1 MRYDRSV
8 ARMKALVTGADGFV
22 GQHLIAELLAHGF
35 TVAASALDLP
45 PSRSTL
51 DPEQIASVDWK
62 AADVRDHGTLV
73 RLVAAAM
80 PDRIYHLAGFA
91 SGALARQY
99 ASDAVHI
106 NAGGTVNLCE
116 AVVAVRELEPEFDP
130 RILIMGSCDA
140 YGDAARD
147 GVPLTEDMSLRP
159 VSVYGLSKAS
169 QELAAHTYRRAHGL
183 QIFVVR
189 GFNLVG
195 PGQEPPFVVP
205 EFAVQVASIAARETE
220 PLVKVGNLGVE
231 RDFTDVRDGVEALRL
246 LMDLDTPSAAYNVA
260 SGRTIR
266 IGTILDWIVDEAG
279 IEVEIE
285 VVPSRVRREE
295 LAMVVGDATRLREDT
310 GWMLRRDVEA
320 SVRETY
326 RWIWSRFAR
335 TENTNTVV

>member
-1 MRYDRSV
+1 
-8 ARMKALVTGADGFV
+8 MKALVTGGDGFV
-22 GQHLIAELLAHGF
+22 GQHLIAELLEHGF
-35 TVAASALDLP
+35 SVAASALDLP

-51 DPEQIASVDWK
+51 TSDQIASVDWK
-62 AADVRDHGTLV
+62 AADVRDRDALV

-91 SGALARQY
+91 SGALARRH

-106 NAGGTVNLCE
+106 NIGGTVNLCE
-116 AVVAVRELEPEFDP
+116 AVVSVRDHEPEFDP
-130 RILIMGSCDA
+130 RILVMGSCDA

-147 GVPLTEDMSLRP
+147 GVPLSEDMSLRP
-159 VSVYGLSKAS
+159 VSVYGLSKAG

-183 QIFVVR
+183 RMLVVR

-205 EFAVQVASIAARETE
+205 EFAVQVARISLGEIE
-220 PLVKVGNLGVE
+220 PLVRVGNLDVE
-231 RDFTDVRDGVEALRL
+231 RDFTDVRDGVRALRL
-246 LMDLDTPSAAYNVA
+246 LMDLDQPGAAYNLA

-279 IEVEIE
+279 VEVEIE

-295 LAMVVGDATRLREDT
+295 LAIVAGDSARVREDA
-310 GWMLRRDVEA
+310 GWAPTHDVEA

-326 RWIWSRFAR
+326 RWLRNRFGSAK
-335 TENTNTVV
+335 

>member
-1 MRYDRSV
+1 
-8 ARMKALVTGADGFV
+8 MKALVTGADGFV
-22 GQHLIAELLAHGF
+22 GQHLVAELLEHEF
-35 TVAASALDLP
+35 TVAASALNLP
-45 PSRSTL
+45 PNRSTL

-62 AADVRDHGTLV
+62 AADVRDHDALV

-91 SGALARQY
+91 SGALARQH

-116 AVVAVRELEPEFDP
+116 AVVSVRELEPDFDP

-159 VSVYGLSKAS
+159 VSVYGLSKAG
-169 QELAAHTYRRAHGL
+169 QELVAHTYRRAHGL
-183 QIFVVR
+183 RIFVVR

-205 EFAVQVASIAARETE
+205 EFACQVARIAVREMD
-220 PLVKVGNLGVE
+220 PLVRVGNLGVE

-246 LMDLDTPSAAYNVA
+246 LMDLETPSAAYNVA
-260 SGRTIR
+260 SGRTLR

-285 VVPSRVRREE
+285 VAPSRVRREE
-295 LAMVVGDATRLREDT
+295 LAVVAGDATRLTEDT
-310 GWMLRRDVEA
+310 GWVPRRDVEA

-326 RWIWSRFAR
+326 RWMRNRFAR
-335 TENTNTVV
+335 TEDTNTVV

>member
-1 MRYDRSV
+1 MR
-8 ARMKALVTGADGFV
+8 ALVTGADGFV

-35 TVAASALDLP
+35 SVAASALDLP

-51 DPEQIASVDWK
+51 TSDQIASVDWK
-62 AADVRDHGTLV
+62 AADVRDRDALV

-91 SGALARQY
+91 SGALARRH

-106 NAGGTVNLCE
+106 NIGGTVNLCE
-116 AVVAVRELEPEFDP
+116 AVVSVRDHEPEFDP
-130 RILIMGSCDA
+130 RILVMGSCDA

-147 GVPLTEDMSLRP
+147 GVPLSEDMSLRP
-159 VSVYGLSKAS
+159 VSVYGLSKAG

-183 QIFVVR
+183 RMLVVR

-205 EFAVQVASIAARETE
+205 EFAVQVARISLGEIE
-220 PLVKVGNLGVE
+220 PLVRVGNLDVE
-231 RDFTDVRDGVEALRL
+231 RDFTDVRDGVRALRL
-246 LMDLDTPSAAYNVA
+246 LMDLDQPGAAYNLA

-279 IEVEIE
+279 VEVEIE

-295 LAMVVGDATRLREDT
+295 LAIVAGDSARVREDA
-310 GWMLRRDVEA
+310 GWAPTHDVEA

-326 RWIWSRFAR
+326 RWLRNRFGSAK
-335 TENTNTVV
+335 